1 MTRRLTCPQGHAWE
15 APDLPTDPSDDS
27 ATRCPVCGTL
37 ADTLVQTT
45 RPDAAASQD
54 PSTTRRT
61 TTTSDD
67 SCSAFFPSIPGYE
80 ILAEL
85 GRGGAGVVYK
95 ARQSA
100 LDRIVALKVLASGPS
115 AGPIELRRF
124 QSEAEAVARLRHP
137 HIVPIHEVGQAAG
150 RPYFVLEYLPGGS
163 LAARL
168 ERQPAQPRQAA
179 DMVRTLARAIH
190 YAHQNGIIHRD
201 LKPGNILLDADG
213 TPKVA
218 DFGLARRLDLEEAA
232 LRDRLTPSGVIMG
245 TPSYMAPEQADGRT
259 RHLGPAADIYALGG
273 ILYEMLTG
281 KPPFLGVSLTET
293 LLQVLEAEPIAPRRL
308 SPHVPRDLET
318 ICLRCLQKHPPSRYS
333 NAEALADD
341 LGRFLA
347 GQPILARPVGRG
359 ERFLK
364 WTRRRP
370 AQAALLFV
378 VALSSLLGSAGVVW
392 HQTQLGYKNESLRQ
406 ALADEERQR
415 RRNLELLRLTLEVEE
430 DYGNYLDE
438 KLQPLSHLTELRRQ
452 LLERR
457 LAYYRPIL
465 EREPN
470 DSEMRQIQGMAH
482 LAVGIMQQKLEQFD
496 EAEQSYR
503 AALKQLDLPGEEASV
518 KSRRSHALA
527 CVQYGNL
534 LNARRQDEE
543 AARFLQDG
551 EKQLDELTDASP
563 DAENRHALALASHN
577 RATFSSRVGQTEMA
591 RQGYERAIRIRRHL
605 MEDYPDEERYPREL
619 AGSYINLAALEMRLH
634 GYPRAREELLRA
646 EALLRALPRDV
657 ENRYLLAGV
666 YLNLGIVDK
675 TLEPGRAEES
685 WGQSLA
691 LWTKLV
697 EEFPEVAAYRRGE
710 ASAAFQLGS
719 HHKSKGAIRAALP
732 LLRRSL
738 ALSQQLHQQ
747 TPDSPT
753 YRNDVLQSLD
763 QLAEVQLAV
772 KNEVEAETLWRQQLD
787 MSDAILQ
794 QEPHQPTLRQKL
806 SLTLANLG
814 EMDARRG
821 LFLQTRRPLPLIPT
835 TSAFTI
841 ALHDAA
847 NLYYPEA
854 YLQRA
859 RDSFRRGAREQE
871 ALLNLDSPPSIAH
884 LVLSRHARGLG
895 LLAWNA
901 GNLEDMLEAV
911 RAAERAAPA
920 LAQDGD
926 GGFGYRAA
934 SVGHS
939 LCVALTAKAGNLSN
953 QDKISA
959 SNRHAASAIE
969 CLRKAA
975 ALAPLKAADLETA
988 AEFAP
993 IRARPDFVKLLREL
1007 KEKKQ

>member
-1 MTRRLTCPQGHAWE
+1 MTRRLTCPQGHDWE
-15 APDLPTDPSDDS
+15 VPDSPTDPSDDS
-27 ATRCPVCGTL
+27 TTRCPVCGTL

-45 RPDAAASQD
+45 R
-54 PSTTRRT
+54 RMT
-61 TTTSDD
+61 TTPSDD
-67 SCSAFFPSIPGYE
+67 SLSASFPSIPGYE

-95 ARQSA
+95 ARQTA
-100 LDRIVALKVLASGPS
+100 LDRIVALKVLASGLS

-137 HIVPIHEVGQAAG
+137 HIVPIHEVGQADG

-168 ERQPAQPRQAA
+168 EKQPAQPGQAA

-318 ICLRCLQKHPPSRYS
+318 ICLRCLQKHPASRYS
-333 NAEALADD
+333 SAEALADD
-341 LGRFLA
+341 LGRFLG

-370 AQAALLFV
+370 AQAALLV
-378 VALSSLLGSAGVVW
+378 VVVLSLILGTMGVVW
-392 HQTQLGYKNESLRQ
+392 HQIQLGYKNESLRQ

-430 DYGNYLDE
+430 AYGNYLDE
-438 KLQPLSHLTELRRQ
+438 KLQPLPHLTDLRRQ

-457 LAYYRPIL
+457 LAFYKPIL
-465 EREPN
+465 EREP
-470 DSEMRQIQGMAH
+470 DDPQMRQTQGLAQ
-482 LAVGIMQQKLEQFD
+482 LAVGVIQQRLERFD
-496 EAEQSYR
+496 RAEQSYR
-503 AALKQLDLPGEEASV
+503 AALKQLDLPKEEASAN
-518 KSRRSHALA
+518 SRRAHALT
-527 CVQYGNL
+527 CVQFGTL
-534 LNARRQDEE
+534 LNVSRRDEE
-543 AARFLQDG
+543 AGRFLQEG
-551 EKQLDELTDASP
+551 EQLLEKLVDEFP
-563 DAENRHALALASHN
+563 DSENQHALALAYHN
-577 RATFSSRVGQTEMA
+577 RAVFLSRMGQTEA
-591 RQGYERAIRIRRHL
+591 AKRGYERAIRIRRQSI
-605 MEDYPDEERYPREL
+605 EDDAGDERHPREL
-619 AGSYINLAALEMRLH
+619 AGSYINLAALEMKHQRS
-634 GYPRAREELLRA
+634 PQAREELLHA

-666 YLNLGIVDK
+666 YLNLGIVEK
-675 TLEPGRAEES
+675 TLDPERAGEH
-685 WGQSLA
+685 WMQSLA
-691 LWTKLV
+691 LWTALV

-710 ASAAFQLGS
+710 ASTDFQLGL
-719 HHKSKGAIRAALP
+719 HRKDTGAMRAALP

-738 ALSQQLHQQ
+738 ALSQQLLQQ
-747 TPDSPT
+747 TPESPT
-753 YRNDVLQSLD
+753 YGNDVLQSLD
-763 QLAEVQLAV
+763 QLAEVELAL
-772 KNEVEAETLWRQQLD
+772 KNEEEAETLWRQQLTLLD
-787 MSDAILQ
+787 GSLQ
-794 QEPHQPTLRQKL
+794 RESNQPVLRQKL
-806 SLTLANLG
+806 SLTLATLG

-821 LFLQTRRPLPLIPT
+821 LLLQTGRPLPLVPT
-835 TSAFTI
+835 ISAFPI

-847 NLYYPEA
+847 NFYYPEA

-859 RDSFRRGAREQE
+859 RDSFRRGVREQE
-871 ALLNLDSPPSIAH
+871 ELLKLETPPSIAH
-884 LVLSRHARGLG
+884 LVLGRHARGLG

-901 GNLEDMLEAV
+901 GNLDDMREAV
-911 RAAERAAPA
+911 RAAERAAPR

-934 SVGHS
+934 AVGHS
-939 LCVALTAKAGNLSN
+939 LCVALTAKAGNVSN
-953 QDKISA
+953 QDKIST
-959 SNRHAASAIE
+959 SNRHAAAAIE
-969 CLRKAA
+969 CLKKAA
-975 ALAPLKAADLETA
+975 AVGRLNAANLEKAV
-988 AEFAP
+988 EFAP